1 MVRQTNT
8 PSFLNSKKLKA
19 LPVMQTLLLLLLLLL
34 AGVMLLTEATKE
46 RGSSANTTLQAQ
58 PGEHHVQ
65 KVSHTEWLTT
75 TTLVSY
81 TVLYTHCSY
90 TLAQWVVLCQEGLQ
104 LGSLAPTSPYQLA
117 GKEHM
122 WSLAVTGWQVA
133 LLTSST
139 LELTLT
145 DHLHAYTL
153 PAVSQ
158 VTQSCFQYHV
168 TACYSPN
175 TYKAPLAIIH

>member
-1 MVRQTNT
+1 MVQQTNT

-19 LPVMQTLLLLLLLLL
+19 LPVMQTLLLLLL
-34 AGVMLLTEATKE
+34 AGLVLLTEATKE
-46 RGSSANTTLQAQ
+46 RGPSAYTTLQAQ
-58 PGEHHVQ
+58 PGTHHMQ
-65 KVSHTEWLTT
+65 KVSHTEWLTR

-90 TLAQWVVLCQEGLQ
+90 TLAQWLVLCQEGLQ
-104 LGSLAPTSPYQLA
+104 LVSFARTCPYQLA
-117 GKEHM
+117 RKEHM

-133 LLTSST
+133 LLTYSA

-145 DHLHAYTL
+145 DHLQAYTL